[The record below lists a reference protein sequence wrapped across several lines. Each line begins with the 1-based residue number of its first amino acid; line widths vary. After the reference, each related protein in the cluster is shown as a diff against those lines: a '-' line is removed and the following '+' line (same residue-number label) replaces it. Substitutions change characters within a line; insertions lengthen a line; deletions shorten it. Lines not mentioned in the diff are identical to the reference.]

1 MGKRIHLFLLALAIG
16 VIQGAA
22 QVTTV
27 RGIVTTEE
35 DGEPVIG
42 ASVIV
47 KGTSLGTV
55 TDVNGRFELSGL
67 PPSATRLL
75 ISYIS
80 LMAKEVAIAPQVS
93 VTLKSDTHLLDE
105 VVVTA
110 LGISRE
116 KKALGYTAQEVK
128 QNALVQGKDNNLLNS
143 LSGKIAGVRITNTQG
158 DVGSSRIVIRGE
170 TSIAGENQP
179 LFIVDG
185 IPVDNSQLNARSSG
199 RDFKNAIA
207 DLNPEDIKTLTV
219 LKGPNAAAL
228 YGARAAHG
236 AIVITT
242 KGGDKRQKGIGITL
256 HSSTQVSFAATLPEF
271 QNLFGQGAGGR
282 FSYVDG
288 KGAGVNDGVDESWGP
303 RLDIGLLIPQFDSPL
318 DADGTRMATPW
329 VSHPN
334 NVRDYFRTGFSTNNG
349 ISVARG
355 DDKYQFRVGYNYEKQ
370 VSIVPDAGTNKTN
383 ISLNTDYHLAKWISV
398 GATANYIIY
407 TAPSL
412 PGSATPSGS
421 NVRSNSPMLQFL
433 WFGRQVDTNSLKAD
447 YTRNWNSSYYDNPFW
462 SASYNTQSQERH
474 RLIGDLHAE
483 FRLTDGL
490 NVCFRTSTDWYN
502 DRRKSK
508 VKWGSAGAGSPYGS
522 YAEDAYTVKENNTE
536 VLATYIKQL
545 NKNWG
550 IDALLGFNVRNKQYE
565 NNYQAA
571 PRLAVADLYTLT
583 NSRDPLISSNDFYR
597 LRQYGLYGS
606 IQLDYRRWAFLNITG
621 RNDWSSTLPVDNN
634 SYFYPSVTASV
645 LLSEAF
651 GWRSKAVNYLKIR
664 GGWSQVG
671 ADANPYQLATVFTS
685 ETAFNGNP
693 LQSSSTIGMNPNLK
707 PENTSS
713 IEAGFEA
720 AFWDNRL
727 YLDFTY
733 YKTDSR
739 NQILKLATTAASGYT
754 SQVRNAG
761 HIRNRGYEIQ
771 LGAVPIQTSK
781 GFRWNLDLNYGANSS
796 KVVKLDDEGLIT
808 SYQLYSSGIQILAS
822 VGEAYGTL
830 FGTSYVRDANG
841 NVVVDANG
849 LPKISTTNKTL
860 GKFTPDWTGGISN
873 TFSYRSLSLSFL
885 IDASVGGS
893 IFSNTNK
900 TGKYTGVLANTLS
913 GRDAEHGGLW
923 YYTDAMGNNVR
934 LPESPSYSVSSD
946 GLYYAQVNGQSTRVY
961 QDGIMVEGVTE
972 SGSKNEEVV
981 SAEKYYHRIYSIAE
995 ANVYDASYVK
1005 LREVALSYR
1014 LPRLWT
1020 QKLHLQEASVTLTGR
1035 NLWTIYKSVPNI
1047 DPESALTT
1055 GNAQGVEAYSLPT
1068 TRSFGVNLSVKF

>member
-35 DGEPVIG
+35 DGESVIG

-128 QNALVQGKDNNLLNS
+128 QDALVQGKDNNLLNS

-256 HSSTQVSFAATLPEF
+256 HSSTQVSFVATLPEF

-318 DADGTRMATPW
+318 DADGNRVATPW

-334 NVRDYFRTGFSTNNG
+334 NVRDYFRMGISTNSG

-383 ISLNTDYHLAKWISV
+383 ISLNTDYHLAKWIVV
-398 GATANYIIY
+398 GATANYIVY

-490 NVCFRTSTDWYN
+490 NVRFRTSTDWYN

-707 PENTSS
+707 PEKTSS

-934 LPESPSYSVSSD
+934 LSESPSYSVSSD

-981 SAEKYYHRIYSIAE
+981 SAEKYYHRFYSIAE

>member
-47 KGTSLGTV
+47 KGTALGTV

-128 QNALVQGKDNNLLNS
+128 QDALVQGKDNNLLNS

-256 HSSTQVSFAATLPEF
+256 HSSTQVSFVATLPEF

-318 DADGTRMATPW
+318 DADGNRVATPW

-334 NVRDYFRTGFSTNNG
+334 NVRDYFRMGISTNNG

-383 ISLNTDYHLAKWISV
+383 ISLNTDYHLAKWIVV
-398 GATANYIIY
+398 GATANYIVY

-490 NVCFRTSTDWYN
+490 NVRFRTSTDWYN

-651 GWRSKAVNYLKIR
+651 GWRSKTVNYLKIR

-707 PENTSS
+707 PEKTSS

-923 YYTDAMGNNVR
+923 YYTAAMGNNVR